1 VTGHEIKKRREE
13 KIEVKEEIG
22 TRTRRGMRSRAQA
35 LSSDTITTILEKVNT
50 QEQTRT
56 KAIARSLEKKKGG
69 KILLI
74 QFNRIQVYNV

>member
-13 KIEVKEEIG
+13 KIEVKEKIG
-22 TRTRRGMRSRAQA
+22 TRTRSGMRSRAQA

-56 KAIARSLEKKKGG
+56 KAIARSLEKKKDG